1 MKSKV
6 NTLKPEV
13 IAEINAMMAMGEPIN
28 AIRLIRKELNCGLAV
43 AKEEYETYIQDNTVK
58 NQISVKDWPN

>member
-1 MKSKV
+1 VKSKV

-13 IAEINAMMAMGEPIN
+13 ITEINAMMAMGEPIN

-43 AKEEYETYIQDNTVK
+43 AKEEYETYIQDRYGKPQSNK
-58 NQISVKDWPN
+58 